1 MGKEL
6 AEIGAVKIAD
16 DVLARIAALAALE
29 VDGVSAMAGNY
40 TSDVLEKVSRKNLAK
55 GAKVVVGQ
63 TQVKVDLA
71 LMMSYG
77 YNIPATCQQ
86 AQTQIFQ
93 SERRMMNRSLL
104 REQVFKLLFRVEF
117 NPMEEMPEQEELFTS
132 TSDDD
137 FSKQDADYIREKY
150 EKIAEKLDDID
161 KAINEKTKG
170 WDTERMAK
178 VELTIIR
185 LAVYEIKHDESVPT
199 GVAINEAVELAKKF
213 GQDGSPAFVNGVLA
227 KFAE

>member
-55 GAKVVVGQ
+55 GSKVIVGQ

-86 AQTQIFQ
+86 AQT
-93 SERRMMNRSLL
+93 
-104 REQVFKLLFRVEF
+104 RVQTAIQNMTGLEVTDV
-117 NPMEEMPEQEELFTS
+117 NVRIAGITMPKS
-132 TSDDD
+132 
-137 FSKQDADYIREKY
+137 
-150 EKIAEKLDDID
+150 
-161 KAINEKTKG
+161 
-170 WDTERMAK
+170 
-178 VELTIIR
+178 
-185 LAVYEIKHDESVPT
+185 
-199 GVAINEAVELAKKF
+199 
-213 GQDGSPAFVNGVLA
+213 
-227 KFAE
+227 